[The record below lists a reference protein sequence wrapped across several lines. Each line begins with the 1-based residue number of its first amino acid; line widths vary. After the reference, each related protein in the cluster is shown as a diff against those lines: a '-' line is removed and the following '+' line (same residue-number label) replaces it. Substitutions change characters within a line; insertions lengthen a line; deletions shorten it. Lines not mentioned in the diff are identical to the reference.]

1 MKTTSILLS
10 FHQINA
16 SIIFGAPIQL
26 VPEHVSEKFT
36 TAHFDQDSGP
46 ILKT

>member
-1 MKTTSILLS
+1 MKTTSILIS

-36 TAHFDQDSGP
+36 AHFDQDSGP